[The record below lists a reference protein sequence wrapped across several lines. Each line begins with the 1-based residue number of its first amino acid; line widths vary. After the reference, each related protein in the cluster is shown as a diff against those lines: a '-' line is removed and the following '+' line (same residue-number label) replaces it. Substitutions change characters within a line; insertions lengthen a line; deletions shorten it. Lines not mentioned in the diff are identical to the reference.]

1 MIDKAIEVNSD
12 LVKFQIYSKNEF
24 IHNKSTYYNEMKRER
39 LSFSSF
45 EKIFNRYNK
54 YIKVIA
60 TPFDVP
66 SANFLNLCL

>member
-45 EKIFNRYNK
+45 EKILIDTINILKLLLRLLMFHQQ
-54 YIKVIA
+54 I
-60 TPFDVP
+60 F
-66 SANFLNLCL
+66 